1 MSKDNVID
9 FGSFRKHP
17 ASISKSR
24 ENETRAELE
33 TVMGNIPA
41 HMQEFV
47 GHRLTFLMMFTVVTA
62 RVAEMFTDLG
72 YDPSDFDPE
81 EESTEA
87 FLANGPFFTEDEDR
101 APLWNGPMY
110 DAVDDEIFY
119 RVASNITLDGED
131 IMEITFDLLKQEE
144 DGGKWQIL
152 VDGEWQPGPPDE
164 YFYYLSM
171 MRDDWDEDEEWDEEE
186 APESIYDLALT
197 NNVISALA
205 RNGIETIEDL
215 CSKTPYDLLALKGI
229 GMKSVEMIS
238 EELEYH
244 GLGLKKE

>member
-1 MSKDNVID
+1 MK
-9 FGSFRKHP
+9 KHP
-17 ASISKSR
+17 TPKGESDSAFQEELASMLDK
-24 ENETRAELE
+24 
-33 TVMGNIPA
+33 IPA
-41 HMQEFV
+41 HMQEYV
-47 GHRLTFLMMFTVVTA
+47 GRRFSFLMMYSVVTA
-62 RVAEMFTDLG
+62 RVAEMLTHEG

-87 FLANGPFFTEDEDR
+87 FLAYGPFFTADEENI
-101 APLWNGPMY
+101 PIWNGPMY
-110 DAVDDEIFY
+110 DSVQDEVIY
-119 RVASNITLDGED
+119 RVATFVELDGDEGFD
-131 IMEITFDLLKQEE
+131 LTIDLLKQEE
-144 DGGKWQIL
+144 EGENWQIL
-152 VDGEWQPGPPDE
+152 VDDEWQPGPPDE
-164 YFYYLSM
+164 YFGYLSM
-171 MRDDWDEDEEWDEEE
+171 IRDDWDE
-186 APESIYDLALT
+186 APESIYGLVLP

>member
-1 MSKDNVID
+1 MFKYPLHSFQQALLVLRRKCLRKALVGIGKGDGQRIPGMFHSVPVVVHELSKVHLTPSCRMVNGQEPRLAGSHDKALLAHIPFHAGIAARIAFFLTQAVIYPS
-9 FGSFRKHP
+9 GSVPLFPRNLTVCFHPLIDVRNIRSKNRVIFRCH
-17 ASISKSR
+17 
-24 ENETRAELE
+24 
-33 TVMGNIPA
+33 
-41 HMQEFV
+41 V
-47 GHRLTFLMMFTVVTA
+47 GKRILAPIFLVCV
-62 RVAEMFTDLG
+62 
-72 YDPSDFDPE
+72 
-81 EESTEA
+81 
-87 FLANGPFFTEDEDR
+87 FL
-101 APLWNGPMY
+101 
-110 DAVDDEIFY
+110 
-119 RVASNITLDGED
+119 
-131 IMEITFDLLKQEE
+131 
-144 DGGKWQIL
+144 
-152 VDGEWQPGPPDE
+152 
-164 YFYYLSM
+164 YLSM